1 MTGLGTLI
9 NIAAVAVGT
18 TFGVLLGARLPARA
32 RETVMDGLGL
42 LTLVLGMTLA
52 LETENLLVV
61 MGAVLLGGLVGEAMH
76 IEAGLRALGDYFQAR
91 LRSSSGTFT
100 EGFVTASLVFAVGP
114 MAILGAIEDGL
125 RGNVEILALKSV
137 LDGFAALAF
146 AATLGWGVGLSAL
159 TLLVYQ
165 GGITLGADLIEQVL
179 TDQMIAEM
187 TATGGVL
194 ILAIALRLLDLKE
207 VRVGNLLP
215 ALFFAP
221 VIVALVDAFS

>member
-9 NIAAVAVGT
+9 NIIAVAVGT
-18 TFGVLLGARLPARA
+18 TFGVVLGTRLPGRA

-42 LTLVLGMTLA
+42 LTAVLGITLA
-52 LETENLLVV
+52 LETQNFLIV
-61 MGAVLLGGLVGEAMH
+61 MGAVLLGGLAGEALR
-76 IEAGLRALGDYFQAR
+76 IEAGLRALGDYFQTR
-91 LRSSSGTFT
+91 LRSSSSTFT

-165 GGITLGADLIEQVL
+165 GGITLAADLVEQVL
-179 TDQMIAEM
+179 TEPMIAEM

-194 ILAIALRLLDLKE
+194 ILAIALRLLNLKE

-215 ALFFAP
+215 ALLFAP

>member
-9 NIAAVAVGT
+9 NIVAIAVGT
-18 TFGVLLGARLPARA
+18 TFGVILGTRLPARA

-52 LETENLLVV
+52 LETENFLVV
-61 MGAVLLGGLVGEAMH
+61 MGAVLLGGLAGEAMR

-91 LRSSSGTFT
+91 LRSSSSTFT

-165 GGITLGADLIEQVL
+165 GGITLAADLVEQVL
-179 TDQMIAEM
+179 TEPMIAEM

-194 ILAIALRLLDLKE
+194 ILAIALRLLNLKE